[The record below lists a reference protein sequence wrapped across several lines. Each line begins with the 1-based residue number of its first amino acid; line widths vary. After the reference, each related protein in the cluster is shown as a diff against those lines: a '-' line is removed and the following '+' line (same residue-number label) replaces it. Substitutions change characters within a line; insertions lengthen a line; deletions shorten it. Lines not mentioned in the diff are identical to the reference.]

1 MLCSSTPTFCHGK
14 LIDLFSISMRPQ
26 LEVEVQHQ
34 CRRQSPFEALQQHFS
49 SIAFGFLFI
58 WAGVA
63 SQACVRTTKEPKGA
77 EARSAKLCTSR
88 RRVAATAIAIR
99 VMAAT
104 FDERWV
110 SNHS

>member
-58 WAGVA
+58 WACAA
-63 SQACVRTTKEPKGA
+63 SQACARTTKEPKGA
-77 EARSAKLCTSR
+77 EARSAKLCTHSQG
-88 RRVAATAIAIR
+88 AEWLCA
-99 VMAAT
+99 
-104 FDERWV
+104 
-110 SNHS
+110 SNHDASSKVGSDHDSD